1 MAAPSCPGCRE
12 RDALIA
18 SALER
23 IAALEQQVRD
33 LEARLGANATNSSL
47 PPSAN
52 PPQAPKP
59 VVKAPTGKKSGAQP
73 GHTAHL
79 KRRLPPQ
86 RLTRV
91 VPFVPSRC
99 ERCHEPLPPDP
110 GPDDPEPTWHQVA
123 ELPEM
128 AAQVTEYQGHFRT
141 CPGCGTLNHAP
152 IPREVKAHSIGPRL
166 AAALA
171 YLTGSHHVSQRGLEE
186 ITEDVF
192 EVPLSVGTVANLQ
205 AQMSTALAVAHA
217 EALAAVRAAAVKHV
231 DETGWKLAGR
241 LCWLWVAATGSVAAF
256 LVHAHRGRDALAALP
271 GAQVQGFICSDR
283 WSAYG
288 RLSPFGRQVC
298 WAHLRRDFQKLVD
311 RGGPAARLGKKLQR
325 IAGRVFEEWHLF
337 RGGTFGRR
345 ALQNHLDGEAQELER
360 LLRAGRRCAD
370 PKAATFCENLLA
382 VVPALWR
389 FVVTDDVG
397 PTNNHAE
404 RLLRRGVLWR
414 KNAFGSHS
422 AAGCRFVERLLTVV
436 QTRRLQGRSVLRY
449 LYEALV
455 AHRNGLPSP
464 SLLPAE

>member
-1 MAAPSCPGCRE
+1 MIAA
-12 RDALIA
+12 
-18 SALER
+18 ALER
-23 IAALEQQVRD
+23 IAALEQRVRD
-33 LEARLGANATNSSL
+33 LEARLGQNATNSSV

-59 VVKAPTGKKSGAQP
+59 VVKTPTGKKSGAQP

-86 RLTRV
+86 RLTRTT
-91 VPFVPSRC
+91 PFVPRRC
-99 ERCHEPLPPDP
+99 GRCREPLPADP

-152 IPREVKAHSIGPRL
+152 IPRDLKAHSIGPRL
-166 AAALA
+166 AATLA

-186 ITEDVF
+186 IAADVF
-192 EVPLSVGTVANLQ
+192 DVPLSVGTVASLQ
-205 AQMSTALAVAHA
+205 AQVSRALAPAHA
-217 EALAAVRAAAVKHV
+217 EALAAVRAADVKHV
-231 DETGWKLAGR
+231 DETGWKLAGK
-241 LCWLWVAATGSVAAF
+241 LCWLWLAATGTVAAF
-256 LVHAHRGRDALAALP
+256 LVHAHRGWDALAALL
-271 GAQVQGFICSDR
+271 GAQARGLICSDR

-288 RLSPFGRQVC
+288 RLSPFARQVC

-345 ALQNHLDGEAQELER
+345 ALQNHLDGEARELER

-370 PKAATFCENLLA
+370 AKAATFCANLLA

-389 FVVTDDVG
+389 FVVTEGVE

-404 RLLRRGVLWR
+404 RVLRRGVLWR

-436 QTRRLQGRSVLRY
+436 QTRRLQGLSVLRY
-449 LYEALV
+449 LYEAVV
-455 AHRNGLPSP
+455 AHRNGLPAP